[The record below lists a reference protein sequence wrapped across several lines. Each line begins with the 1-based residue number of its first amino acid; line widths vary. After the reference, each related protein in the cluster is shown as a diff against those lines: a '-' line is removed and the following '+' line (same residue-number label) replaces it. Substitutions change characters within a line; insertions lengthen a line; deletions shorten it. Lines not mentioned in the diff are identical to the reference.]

1 MRDDGFPVLVGVG
14 QAMRNWQ
21 PGDGCAPSPMGM
33 AHLAA
38 LAALKDA
45 NAHLI
50 PMIDCVMSVRTMS
63 DSLPAKPAPQGA
75 CGNPPRTLAALLG
88 ANPRRAIYGCAG
100 GETPQALLAEACA
113 MLHRKE
119 ARCVLIASGE
129 AMAAHKIAAR
139 AGEELDWR
147 ASADGPFEDRG
158 FGEIFVSGH
167 EIRHGISLPVQAYA
181 LIEHALRARLGR
193 TRSQHIEAMAQLF
206 APYSR
211 IAAGNPFAQFRQVRS
226 ADFLASMSP
235 ENYPLADPYRRWLVA
250 QDRVNQGA
258 AVLLM
263 RAGDARA
270 AGVRPENVIY
280 LHGQAEAVEKRMT
293 LRPDLSR
300 SPALEGALTLAL
312 DAADRRIEQIKYLDL
327 YSCFACAV
335 FLAAEA
341 LGLDWRARDTT
352 ITGGLPF
359 FGGPGNAYALHAIAQ
374 MALRLRGDRAAF
386 GLISANGGFLSK
398 QAIGIYGASAPSDWQ
413 PVSSTG
419 LQAALD
425 AGPDLPALQDD
436 GEARIESYTAAQ
448 RPDGGVFACIA
459 ARNGQGQ
466 RALAKA
472 RRGDSETVRALSTG
486 ADPIGRAVHIKREG
500 DDTYFRF
507 ATAPKAGTI
516 AP

>member
-1 MRDDGFPVLVGVG
+1 
-14 QAMRNWQ
+14 
-21 PGDGCAPSPMGM
+21 MGM

-45 NAHLI
+45 NAGLI
-50 PMIDCVMSVRTMS
+50 PVIDCVMSVRTMS

-75 CGNPPRTLAALLG
+75 CANPPRTLAALLG
-88 ANPRRAIYGCAG
+88 AKPRRAIYGCAG
-100 GETPQALLAEACA
+100 GETPQALLAEACG

-129 AMAAHKIAAR
+129 AMAAQKMAAR
-139 AGEELDWR
+139 AGMDLDWR

-158 FGEIFVSGH
+158 FGALFVSGQ

-193 TRSQHIEAMAQLF
+193 TRSQHVEAMAQLF
-206 APYSR
+206 APFSR
-211 IAAGNPFAQFRQVRS
+211 IAAGNPFAQFPQART

-235 ENYPLADPYRRWLVA
+235 ENYPFADPYRKWLIA

-270 AGVRPENVIY
+270 AGLRQEHFIY
-280 LHGQAEAVEKRMT
+280 LHGQSEAVEKRMI

-300 SPALEGALTLAL
+300 SPALVGAMRAAL
-312 DAADRRIEQIKYLDL
+312 DSADLRIEDIAHFDI
-327 YSCFACAV
+327 YSCFPCAV
-335 FLAAEA
+335 FLAIEA
-341 LGLDWRARDTT
+341 MGLAHFGQKGSRDFVPENAHDLIDIASNPAKPNLDFADDATDWPTRAWT

-359 FGGPGNAYALHAIAQ
+359 FGGPGNAYALHAIAE
-374 MALRLRGDRAAF
+374 MAMRLRRDRGAF

-398 QAIGIYGASAPSDWQ
+398 QAIGIYGANAPRDWQ
-413 PVSSTG
+413 PVSSAG

-425 AGPDLPALQDD
+425 AGPDMPALAGD
-436 GEARIESYTAAQ
+436 GEALIESYTAAQ
-448 RPDGGVFACIA
+448 RPDGGVFACVI
-459 ARNGQGQ
+459 ARNGMGQ

-472 RRGDSETVRALSTG
+472 RRGDAETVRALSTG
-486 ADPIGRAVHIKREG
+486 ADPIGRAVHIQREG
-500 DDTYFRF
+500 DDTYFRLV
-507 ATAPKAGTI
+507 
-516 AP
+516 